1 VFSPIDCS
9 TEFKVE
15 IPMADVDE
23 LVTKIISQILVLQE
37 FENFSLV
44 GYIGVYCGESLLF
57 N

>member
-15 IPMADVDE
+15 IPMVDVDE
-23 LVTKIISQILVLQE
+23 LVTKIISQILAIQE
-37 FENFSLV
+37 FDNFSLV